1 MQILIGS
8 LLRSAVFELTTCG
21 SLVKFKVSPT
31 NIFHEAKKSQ
41 IVIISRA
48 QIDTEIPQTAL
59 NFMEKM
65 NK

>member
-1 MQILIGS
+1 M
-8 LLRSAVFELTTCG
+8 FELTTCG

>member
-1 MQILIGS
+1 M
-8 LLRSAVFELTTCG
+8 FELTTCG

-41 IVIISRA
+41 IVII
-48 QIDTEIPQTAL
+48 DTEIPQTAL

-65 NK
+65 NKYASLIF